1 MDAQA
6 GLTFPEMRLILDPP
20 QSGSW
25 NMAVDEMLLLAAQV
39 NKQAVLRMYQW
50 NPATLSLGYF
60 QSYKEAQ
67 TYECSQ
73 QLPWLRRSTGGGALL
88 HDQELTYSLVFP
100 SHNLASQQIADVYD
114 LVHKS
119 LIDTLQQFNI
129 QAITAIATQT
139 PDKQQNSFL
148 CFNRRC
154 ECDVVLN
161 DFKIA
166 GSAQRRNGDYV
177 LQHGSVL
184 TGQSVFAPELPGI
197 HDLSNSDMNAN
208 ILQSAWLPYLRK
220 LFETVFTET
229 PLTDDE
235 KRVVT
240 TIQASKFED
249 DTWNMKR

>member
-1 MDAQA
+1 
-6 GLTFPEMRLILDPP
+6 MRLILDPP

-39 NKQAVLRMYQW
+39 NKQAVLRLYQW

-60 QSYKEAQ
+60 QSHKEVQ

-88 HDQELTYSLVFP
+88 HDQELTYSLIFP
-100 SHNLASQQIADVYD
+100 SHNLRSQQIADVYD
-114 LVHKS
+114 LVHNS

-129 QAITAIATQT
+129 QAMTANATQT
-139 PDKQQNSFL
+139 SGKQQDSFL

-154 ECDVVLN
+154 GCDVLLS

-166 GSAQRRNGDYV
+166 GSAQRRNRDYV

-197 HDLSNSDMNAN
+197 NELSNSDMNTN
-208 ILQSAWLPYLRK
+208 LLQSAWVPNLRK
-220 LFETVFTET
+220 LFKTVFVEM
-229 PLTDDE
+229 PLTNDE

-240 TIQASKFED
+240 SIQDSKFEAD
-249 DTWNMKR
+249 SWNMKR

>member
-39 NKQAVLRMYQW
+39 NKQAVLRLYQW

-60 QSYKEAQ
+60 QSYEEAQ
-67 TYECSQ
+67 KHECSQ
-73 QLPWLRRSTGGGALL
+73 QVPWLRRATGGGALL
-88 HDQELTYSLVFP
+88 HDQELTYSLIFP
-100 SHNLASQQIADVYD
+100 SQYLSSQQIAHVYD

-129 QAITAIATQT
+129 HATTAKATQT
-139 PDKQQNSFL
+139 SDKQQDSFL
-148 CFNRRC
+148 CFQRRC
-154 ECDVVLN
+154 ECDVLLS

-166 GSAQRRNGDYV
+166 GSAQRRSRNYV

-184 TGQSVFAPELPGI
+184 TGQSVFAPALLGI
-197 HDLSNSDMNAN
+197 HELSNSDMNAD
-208 ILQSAWLPYLRK
+208 ILQSAWVPNLRK
-220 LFETVFTET
+220 LFNTVFIEK
-229 PLTDDE
+229 PLMDDE
-235 KRVVT
+235 KRVIT
-240 TIQASKFED
+240 TIQELKFEA